1 MTLYEWAF
9 EFCKQRG
16 MLESEAFEVV
26 ERAMLHPA
34 TVGVRGRWGESYD
47 SYPEPMRRLLT
58 RSLCESA
65 LGWIEAE
72 CPHAFYRP
80 LFDGSIPQ

>member
-47 SYPEPMRRLLT
+47 S
-58 RSLCESA
+58 
-65 LGWIEAE
+65 
-72 CPHAFYRP
+72 
-80 LFDGSIPQ
+80 